1 MDDPATG
8 NGADFGTSAS
18 RTVLVVGA
26 TGRLAGLVVP
36 ALARRGVRVR
46 GLVRDEQRAEALRAR
61 GAGEIA
67 IGDLRDVDSLTAAAR
82 GVDGVFHIGPAF
94 HRDET
99 RLGLNMVAAAAA
111 ADVRNFVFSAV
122 IHPGNGLWNH
132 SAKLPVERALY
143 ASGMRFTI
151 LQPARFY
158 QNIGRVW
165 QTVVGTGVFGEPF
178 SRKAKIAWVDYRDVV
193 EVATI
198 ALTDDRLAYGTFE
211 LCARIADRDDI
222 VALMREV
229 LGRDIEVSEPSF
241 DAWAGGSRL
250 PFDEWQLQRIAEMYA
265 HYDEHGLPGNGL
277 VLSTILGRAPL
288 SFRRYL
294 EDLVSGAPTELS

>member
-1 MDDPATG
+1 MDDPATR
-8 NGADFGTSAS
+8 NGAEFAAS
-18 RTVLVVGA
+18 TGRTVLVVGA

-46 GLVRDEQRAEALRAR
+46 GLVRDARRAEAVRAR

-67 IGDLRDVDSLTAAAR
+67 IGDLRDVDSLRVAAR

-99 RLGLNMVAAAAA
+99 RLGLNMVAAATAA
-111 ADVRNFVFSAV
+111 GVRNFVFSRV
-122 IHPGNGLWNH
+122 IQPGNGLWNH

-143 ASGMRFTI
+143 ASGMQFTV

-158 QNIGRVW
+158 QNIRRLW
-165 QTVVGTGVFGEPF
+165 KTVVGTGAFGEPF

-193 EVATI
+193 EVAAI
-198 ALTDDRLAYGTFE
+198 ALTDDRLGYGGFE

-222 VALMREV
+222 VAVMREV
-229 LGRDIEVSEPSF
+229 LGREIEVTEPSF

-250 PFDEWQLQRIAEMYA
+250 PFDEWQLQRIAEMCA
-265 HYDEHGLPGNGL
+265 HYDEHGLPGNSL
-277 VLSTILGRAPL
+277 VLSTLLGRAPL

-294 EDLVSGAPTELS
+294 EDLVNGEPTELP